1 MAEVLAVLSTA
12 WRLVG
17 AIRDV
22 VALIKQTEEHGRAL
36 LVSDHATLIYP
47 LIRSG
52 LISDVA
58 VLAYSSSDLSCT
70 GQ

>member
-1 MAEVLAVLSTA
+1 MELWIPSLPFTVTMAEVLAVLSTA

-36 LVSDHATLIYP
+36 SVSLALICP
-47 LIRSG
+47 EFK
-52 LISDVA
+52 
-58 VLAYSSSDLSCT
+58 
-70 GQ
+70 